1 MSDLGEKIRER
12 AERVRDR
19 VVREGG
25 RSVRALLREVFPD
38 DQGPD
43 FIAPEPALVREFKP
57 EAARIEEAPSPFM
70 AKAVLYGVIAFL
82 AIAVLWALIGKID
95 RIVVA
100 QGKIVTTS
108 PVAVLQAFG
117 TSRIQAILVHPGD
130 HVRKGQPVVS
140 FDPAFAQA
148 DLSTLETRVRGQT
161 AEVER
166 LKAEL
171 SGAAA
176 FTPTPATQEERVA
189 ADIFRNHT
197 AQLATELERR
207 DSAIKQ
213 TQEQIAADRA
223 SLVEVARQDQIAKQV
238 TGVHKLLYEQKAGAW
253 LQVIEAQKDQID
265 VELKMRDLKSD
276 EEKLAQQLIGL
287 QAERKAFLD
296 GWSRELSEKLADS
309 NQKLAEAQDDLSK
322 ARRIRDFATM
332 TSPVSGIVLEVADRS
347 VGSVVR
353 EAETLVT
360 VVPSDAHL
368 ELRAD
373 LLSRDVSFV
382 RVHDPVFV
390 KLEAYPFQR
399 YGALNGRLEV
409 VSPDSVTRKSGD
421 RMDVV
426 FPARVRLDDTP
437 AELAARGIHLGAGL
451 VATAEIK
458 TGERSIASYVLY
470 PVVRS
475 WDEGMREP

>member
-1 MSDLGEKIRER
+1 MSDLGERIRER
-12 AERVRDR
+12 AGK
-19 VVREGG
+19 VRERAALEGS
-25 RSVRALLREVFPD
+25 RSVRALLREFWPD
-38 DQGPD
+38 DDGPD
-43 FIAPEPALVREFKP
+43 FVPPEPALVTEFKP
-57 EAARIEEAPSPFM
+57 DAAQIEEGPSPFM

-82 AIAVLWALIGKID
+82 AIAVLWALVGKID

-108 PVAVLQAFG
+108 PVVVLQAFG
-117 TSRIQAILVHPGD
+117 TSRIQSILVHPGD
-130 HVRKGQPVVS
+130 HVSKGEPVVS

-148 DLSTLETRVRGQT
+148 DLATLESRVRGQS
-161 AEVER
+161 AERER
-166 LKAEL
+166 LQAEL
-171 SGAAA
+171 SGATA
-176 FTPTPATQEERVA
+176 FTPVPTTPEERVA

-207 DSAIKQ
+207 DSVIKQ
-213 TQEQIAADRA
+213 TQEQIDADHS
-223 SLVEVARQDQIAKQV
+223 SLVQVARQDQIAKQV
-238 TGVHKLLYEQKAGAW
+238 TGVHRFLYEQKAGAW
-253 LQVIEAQKDQID
+253 LQVIQAQKDQID
-265 VELKMRDLKSD
+265 VELKMKDLKAD
-276 EEKLAQQLIGL
+276 AEKLTQQLVGL
-287 QAERKAFLD
+287 RAERKAFLD
-296 GWSRELSEKLADS
+296 DWNRELSEKLADT
-309 NQKLAEAQDDLSK
+309 NQKLAEAEDDLSK

-332 TSPVSGIVLEVADRS
+332 VSPVGGIILEVADRS

-360 VVPSDAHL
+360 VVPADARL

-409 VSPDSVTRKSGD
+409 VSPDSVARKAGD
-421 RMDVV
+421 SVNVV
-426 FPARVRLDDTP
+426 FPARIQLDDTP
-437 AELAARGIHLGAGL
+437 AQLASRGIHLGAGL

-470 PVVRS
+470 PLVRS